1 VFFAWTAGR
10 GHSWVWGPGVGQLGA
25 FFFLSSLSRAPL
37 PQGMTDHLGHSI
49 GYAMLAVL
57 VLRALAG
64 ATWQGVT
71 LLRGVSTVAFCT
83 LYGMSDEW
91 HQSFVPGRSPAWDD
105 VAADLR
111 GAVLGAALVLIL
123 HIINKL
129 WPTRT

>member
-1 VFFAWTAGR
+1 MKR
-10 GHSWVWGPGVGQLGA
+10 HLWVWGPVVAQMGA
-25 FFFLSSLSRAPL
+25 IFFLSSLSEAPL
-37 PQGMTDHLGHSI
+37 PQGMSDHFGHSV

-71 LLRGVSTVAFCT
+71 ALRGAATVVFST

-105 VAADLR
+105 VAADFR
-111 GAVLGAALVLIL
+111 GALLGAAFVLIL

-129 WPTRT
+129 WPTKT